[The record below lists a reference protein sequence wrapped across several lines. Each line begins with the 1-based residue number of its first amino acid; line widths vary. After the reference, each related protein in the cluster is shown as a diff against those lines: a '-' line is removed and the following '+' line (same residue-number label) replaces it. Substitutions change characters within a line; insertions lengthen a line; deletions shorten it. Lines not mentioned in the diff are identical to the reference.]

1 MVQEDISFISV
12 QIGDKIGDEIS
23 VQIGDDISLI
33 LVQIGVNF
41 IVSFFEEREAL

>member
-1 MVQEDISFISV
+1 MAQEDISFISV
-12 QIGDKIGDEIS
+12 QIGDEIS

-41 IVSFFEEREAL
+41 IVPFFEEREAL